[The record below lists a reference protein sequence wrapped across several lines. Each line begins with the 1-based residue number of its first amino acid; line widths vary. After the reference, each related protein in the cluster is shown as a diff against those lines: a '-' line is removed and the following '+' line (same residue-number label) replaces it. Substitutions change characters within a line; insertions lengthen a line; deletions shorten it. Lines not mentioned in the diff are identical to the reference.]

1 MPIDPSPEPPV
12 CENDEAAMRLAIAEA
27 EHAPAHGDVPVG
39 AVAIVG
45 GRVVAARHNERE
57 LRPDPTAH
65 AEMLLLRDVAG
76 ALGDWRMGGVTV
88 VVTLEP
94 CAMCAGAMVNGRV
107 GRLVFGAYDP
117 RAGAVGSLYNLC
129 TDPRLNHELPVT
141 GGVLADE
148 CGALLTS
155 FFEGR
160 RAEDPGG

>member
-1 MPIDPSPEPPV
+1 MPADGPI
-12 CENDEAAMRLAIAEA
+12 ENDETAMRLAIAEA
-27 EHAPAHGDVPVG
+27 ERALPHNDVPVG
-39 AVAIVG
+39 AVAVVA

-65 AEMLLLRDVAG
+65 AELLLLSDVATATG
-76 ALGDWRMGGVTV
+76 EWRMDAVTI

-117 RAGAVGSLYNLC
+117 KAGAVGSLYNLC
-129 TDPRLNHELPVT
+129 TDPRLNHEVEVT
-141 GGVLADE
+141 GGVLAEE

-155 FFEGR
+155 FFGGR
-160 RAEDPGG
+160 RAHGAGT